1 MLRGKEVFAIPHDS
15 ETALDG
21 WGNECLT
28 RWPTAAALGFTTLW
42 IFYTQHNKPL
52 TLLHFA
58 QQTIWRTIWSLLCF
72 IEPAQPISTKSRGRN
87 SARQAGELVNPGFH
101 HPHYHYNTC
110 GLCWLLFK
118 LFSYS
123 CVFFNGILL
132 LPWRLVEASRGS
144 ATSSL
149 ILDPQ
154 KAISWLTDHWR
165 SQLSWTLLDSLI
177 MVATSQGFSLR
188 LHLYKSTTSLSV
200 IQYMHLQ
207 GLGWKP
213 LKESTALLR
222 ISDATLRDIQYVV
235 DS

>member
-1 MLRGKEVFAIPHDS
+1 MLRGKEVFVIPHDS
-15 ETALDG
+15 ETALNG

-52 TLLHFA
+52 ALLHFA
-58 QQTIWRTIWSLLCF
+58 QQTIWRRIWSLLCF
-72 IEPAQPISTKSRGRN
+72 IEPAQPISTKSRGKN

-132 LPWRLVEASRGS
+132 LPWWLVEASRGS
-144 ATSSL
+144 ATTISSIDTGPTESDIMANRSL
-149 ILDPQ
+149 KIATVLDPTRFIDHGRN
-154 KAISWLTDHWR
+154 KAMLF
-165 SQLSWTLLDSLI
+165 
-177 MVATSQGFSLR
+177 TSTPF
-188 LHLYKSTTSLSV
+188 
-200 IQYMHLQ
+200 I
-207 GLGWKP
+207 
-213 LKESTALLR
+213 
-222 ISDATLRDIQYVV
+222 
-235 DS
+235 